1 METMIPS
8 TLSLGGAAEDV
19 ATHLLLERGYFVLE
33 RNFRCKAGELDVI
46 AYRADPRHRA
56 SRQYALRRDAGLLC
70 FIEVRSRNDD
80 EHGDALLAIG
90 RGKQAQVARVAELY
104 LSMRTPEYD
113 EIRFDAIGITGGVP
127 TLVENTWRPSGRF

>member
-1 METMIPS
+1 MLDT

-19 ATHLLLERGYFVLE
+19 AIHLLLERGYVIVE

-46 AYRADPRHRA
+46 AYRGDPRARG
-56 SRQYALRRDAGLLC
+56 RRMLC
-70 FIEVRSRNDD
+70 FIEVRSRLDD

-90 RGKQAQVARVAELY
+90 RGKQAQVARVAGLY
-104 LSMRTPEYD
+104 LSIKEPDYD

-127 TLVENTWRPSGRF
+127 TLVEDAWRLGP